1 MLQMYMNSLVDLL
14 LSKMGKILLFTLF
27 FTITLHGYCKDFT
40 YLQDDSASI
49 SDNVKISL
57 LTCSPGDEL
66 YTSYGH
72 SAIHIFDR
80 NLNVDVVFNYGTF
93 DFRTPYFYLKFLNG
107 TLDYMLSASD
117 YRRFLCTY
125 EREQRGVVERE
136 LLLSSSEKIEI
147 EKLLIENSRPE
158 NKFYRYDFFFD
169 NCATRIRDLVYRVKG
184 ISGIPVPDGERD
196 NQSFRDCIHSFVG
209 PNEWSG
215 FGIDLILGV
224 RADIVTSQYERAML
238 PDYLEELLVEQH
250 LVGDKKVVLNRQ
262 EKILTDSS
270 DFNITPNLAASLFFL
285 LTLSLGILEWRRG
298 LWLRWYDI
306 TISLVM
312 SILSIIFV
320 YLWFVSEIKITSYNY
335 NVLWASVLY
344 IPMVVV
350 IAKRGMPIIRKLA
363 VLNTT
368 LLGLYFLIAIFR
380 IQYASLPII
389 LIALTMLFWNVKL
402 LYRVK

>member
-1 MLQMYMNSLVDLL
+1 MR
-14 LSKMGKILLFTLF
+14 KILLFTLL
-27 FTITLHGYCKDFT
+27 FTLTLCGYSKDFT
-40 YLQDDSASI
+40 TLQI
-49 SDNVKISL
+49 SNNSLSNNVKISL

-72 SAIHIFDR
+72 SAIRILDK

-107 TLDYMLSASD
+107 TLDYMLAASD
-117 YRRFLCTY
+117 YRRFLSIY
-125 EREQRGVVERE
+125 EREQRGVIERE
-136 LLLSSSEKIEI
+136 FLLSSSEKLEI
-147 EKLLIENSRPE
+147 ENLLIENSRPE

-169 NCATRIRDLVYRVKG
+169 NCATRIRDVVYRVKG
-184 ISGIPVPDGERD
+184 ISDIPVPDGECD
-196 NQSFRDCIHSFVG
+196 NLSFRDCLHSFVG

-224 RADIVTSQYERAML
+224 RADIVTTQYERAML

-250 LVGDKKVVLNRQ
+250 LVGDKNVVLDRS
-262 EKILTDSS
+262 EKIQVESNG
-270 DFNITPNLAASLFFL
+270 FIITPNIMACLFFL
-285 LTLSLGILEWRRG
+285 LTLSLSILEWRRG

-306 TISLVM
+306 TISIVM

-344 IPMVVV
+344 IPMIVV
-350 IAKRGMPIIRKLA
+350 IAKRGMSVIKRLA
-363 VLNTT
+363 MLNTT
-368 LLGLYFLIAIFR
+368 LLVLYFLIAIFR